1 MKLFKKFKNPKNY
14 MNYLLVFVLLIYVFA
29 IASYAENKEH
39 KEAEHKSNISEDHS
53 GHDHSAQKEADDEHD
68 DQDGEDHSGHDHPKE
83 VVDDH
88 DVKDGEDHSG
98 HDHSTKDEAGIKLS
112 AKQIEETGIKVE
124 SVKLRKLHKEVSL
137 LGDITVNED
146 MTAHVVSRVPG
157 CVKKVRKTLGDK
169 VKGGDVL
176 ADLESRELAGAKAN
190 YLAALEKFSLEEN
203 IFSQEENIFKKQ
215 ISSEREYLNARHAMM
230 DARITLRSTKQKLV
244 ALGLSK
250 EKIKKLPEQPD
261 EMLTHFEIRAPFDGT
276 IISKHITLGEV
287 IKEDKEDDINF
298 VIANLNTVW
307 VNLRVSQKDL
317 PIIHIGQRATIS
329 VGSGIPDTEGTISFV
344 SQVLGKETRA
354 ALARLVIT
362 NTGGIY
368 RPGLFVSARIA
379 IEGGKPEICVPVS
392 AVQNIDG
399 ENVVFLQHKGEFE
412 PRQVVLGISDG
423 KYTAITS
430 GLKSG
435 DKYVSQGAFELKT
448 KIITGGMDAHA
459 GHGH

>member
-1 MKLFKKFKNPKNY
+1 MKLFKKIKNSIIH

-29 IASYAENKEH
+29 IASYAKNEEH
-39 KEAEHKSNISEDHS
+39 KEAEHNSNISEDHS
-53 GHDHSAQKEADDEHD
+53 GHDHSKEADDDHD
-68 DQDGEDHSGHDHPKE
+68 DQDGEDHSGHDH
-83 VVDDH
+83 
-88 DVKDGEDHSG
+88 
-98 HDHSTKDEAGIKLS
+98 STEDEAGIKLS
-112 AKQIEETGIKVE
+112 AKQIKESGIKVE

-169 VKGGDVL
+169 VKGGEVL
-176 ADLESRELAGAKAN
+176 ADLESRELADAKAN
-190 YLAALEKFSLEEN
+190 YLAAQEKFSLEEN
-203 IFSQEENIFKKQ
+203 IFSQEEDIFKKQ

-230 DARITLRSTKQKLV
+230 DARIELRSTKQKLV

-250 EKIKKLPEQPD
+250 EEIKKLPEQPD

-276 IISKHITLGEV
+276 IITKHITLGEV
-287 IKEDKEDDINF
+287 IKEDKEDDVNF
-298 VIANLNTVW
+298 VIANLDTVW

-317 PIIHIGQRATIS
+317 PVIHIGQRATIS

-362 NTGGIY
+362 NTSGMY
-368 RPGLFVSARIA
+368 RPGLFVTARIA
-379 IEGGKPEICVPVS
+379 IEGGKPEISVPVS

-399 ENVVFLQHKGEFE
+399 ENVVFIQHKGEFE
-412 PRQVVLGISDG
+412 PRQVVLGINDG
-423 KYTAITS
+423 KYIAITS

-448 KIITGGMDAHA
+448 KIITSGMDAHA